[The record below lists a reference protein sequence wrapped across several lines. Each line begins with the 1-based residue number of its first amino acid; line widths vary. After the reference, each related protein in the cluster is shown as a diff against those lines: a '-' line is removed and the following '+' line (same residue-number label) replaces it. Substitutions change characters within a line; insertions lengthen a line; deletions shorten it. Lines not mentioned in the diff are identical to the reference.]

1 MNRSLGV
8 WLGDDRENIG
18 LAEDQVSLG
27 VDRDFGSTVL
37 SVENLVTDL
46 QLHRNAN
53 VLLLAAGAD
62 GDDLALLRLFLG
74 GIGDEQRTPLLF
86 GLLERS
92 DHDAVCE
99 GGDFGAR
106 LCFCSHN

>member
-27 VDRDFGSTVL
+27 VDRDFSSTVL

-46 QLHRNAN
+46 ELHRNAD
-53 VLLLAAGAD
+53 VLLEAARAN

-74 GIGDEQRTPLLF
+74 GIGDEQRAALLLR
-86 GLLERS
+86 LLERS
-92 DHDAVCE
+92 DHHAVCE
-99 GGDFGAR
+99 GCDFGAR

>member
-18 LAEDQVSLG
+18 LAEDQGSLG
-27 VDRDFGSTVL
+27 VDRDFSSTVL
-37 SVENLVTDL
+37 SVENLVSDL
-46 QLHRNAN
+46 ELHWNAN
-53 VLLLAAGAD
+53 VLLVTPGAD
-62 GDDLALLRLFLG
+62 GHDLALLRLFLG
-74 GIGDEQRTPLLF
+74 GIGDEQRAALLL
-86 GLLERS
+86 GLLERL